1 MNTIRESLHYF
12 EQLSD
17 SQSEIY
23 QKIPEEH
30 RERLLEIL
38 QKFMRKVQERLFALN
53 QDFIKIWRIVNTFDA
68 LKLFLAEMVLFDEV
82 EAKIEAI
89 PWPKKN
95 KNKFTQKGRIYEEF
109 QDFKRKIERAV
120 FGDGVYTLEL
130 KGQYTTFVDKIPTYK
145 QRSEAENVAKQTKN
159 NIIRKSPTQDT
170 FSDVLSPEKTQK
182 LELDKFIFYLDKV
195 SRRLENISE
204 KWPTQED
211 IWELNRILESIE
223 KKENKVQLS
232 HEKIGIVRENVN
244 ELLVSARKN
253 SDENIFSEKNPET
266 TDDAETKNIDEKIQK
281 IDNFSNSKYEEF
293 IDVLL
298 SSQGFHYSVSSTKNP
313 IVKNSKWDGSFA
325 SKIARPLFYRI
336 EELLRAWD
344 LDPENIS
351 WSKIVEKISE
361 NSFMKEGVMHF
372 MNVLKNFENCWDLIS
387 IMSDFLLAME
397 KFGETNYYIQDSREN
412 LASMQIRIC
421 NILQNF

>member
-53 QDFIKIWRIVNTFDA
+53 QDFIKIWRVVNTFDA

-89 PWPKKN
+89 PGPKKN
-95 KNKFTQKGRIYEEF
+95 KNKLTQKGRIYEEF

-145 QRSEAENVAKQTKN
+145 QRSEAENVAKQTKS

-232 HEKIGIVRENVN
+232 HEKIGIIRENVN
-244 ELLVSARKN
+244 ELLVSAREN

-281 IDNFSNSKYEEF
+281 IDNFSNSKYEEL